1 MDIEDDIRLE
11 GGERGPDIWSD
22 DYDNWKEDIDCHS
35 FMSEES
41 KAKAVRSIN
50 DPASIRN
57 DVQND
62 IFQLQQRLL
71 GALLKRP
78 VKDFHSLP
86 ISAPEQEK
94 LLDEMKNSYHKR
106 QKAMPLRP
114 KSEERSLFARQRQ
127 LLEEL
132 CKQSDRKIREA
143 AMDYIEPQPSV
154 PVTLSVQP
162 KSPVSVTEQLSEQ
175 QRLLN
180 QQQKTLQE
188 SIKKSL
194 ETRQALYAKSERT
207 HGYQRAYRV
216 HQVLRES
223 ESSSF
228 RILTSRGS
236 YNYSP
241 FGDRNL
247 TA

>member
-11 GGERGPDIWSD
+11 GGEKGPDIWSD

-78 VKDFHSLP
+78 VKDFHL
-86 ISAPEQEK
+86 EQEK
-94 LLDEMKNSYHKR
+94 LLDEMKNSYPKR

-114 KSEERSLFARQRQ
+114 KPEERSLIARQRQ

-143 AMDYIEPQPSV
+143 AMGYIEPQPSV

-188 SIKKSL
+188 SIKRSL
-194 ETRQALYAKSERT
+194 ETRQALYAKTERT

-241 FGDRNL
+241 FGDQNL

>member
-11 GGERGPDIWSD
+11 GGEKGPDIWSD

-78 VKDFHSLP
+78 VKDFRL
-86 ISAPEQEK
+86 EQEK

-106 QKAMPLRP
+106 QKAIPLRP
-114 KSEERSLFARQRQ
+114 KHEERSLFARQRQ

-132 CKQSDRKIREA
+132 CKQTDRKIREA
-143 AMDYIEPQPSV
+143 AMGYIEPQPSV

-188 SIKKSL
+188 SIKRSL
-194 ETRQALYAKSERT
+194 ETRQALYAKTERT

-241 FGDRNL
+241 FGDQNL